1 VSEDLGPSRR
11 RISARRV
18 VRIGLA
24 DAIRPLG
31 AVLAG
36 RSARRVRT
44 AQCRVALRQC
54 KDRRMTGRL
63 MLLDTASL
71 YFRAFYGVPES
82 VKAPDGMPVNGI
94 RGLLD
99 IIAKLVSEFEPT
111 ELVACWD
118 DDWRPRWRVDLI
130 PSYKEHRVAEQVPGG
145 VDVEETPA
153 GLVPQIP
160 VIRELLGALGIAVVG
175 AEQSEADDVIGCLA
189 RRAAQRAPGAAVDV
203 VTGDRDLFQLVDDAT
218 GVRIIYTARGMSKL
232 ELVTD
237 AVVQAKYGI
246 SPRQY
251 AAFAAMRGDPS
262 DGLPGVAGIGE
273 KSAAGLLREFGDLDG
288 VLAAA
293 SDPAT
298 PLGTGV
304 RTKLTAAAD
313 YLERAVPVI
322 AVGERVE
329 LPEVDGTLRALD
341 ADGLAS
347 VRAIGE
353 PYGLGGA
360 LDRALKAL
368 EARRQA

>member
-1 VSEDLGPSRR
+1 
-11 RISARRV
+11 
-18 VRIGLA
+18 
-24 DAIRPLG
+24 
-31 AVLAG
+31 
-36 RSARRVRT
+36 
-44 AQCRVALRQC
+44 
-54 KDRRMTGRL
+54 MTGRL

-82 VKAPDGMPVNGI
+82 VKSPDGMPVNGI

-99 IIAKLVSEFEPT
+99 IIAKLVTDFEPT
-111 ELVACWD
+111 ALVACWD

-130 PSYKEHRVAEQVPGG
+130 PSYKAHRVAELVPGG
-145 VDVEETPA
+145 VDVEDTPA
-153 GLVPQIP
+153 GLVPQVP
-160 VIRELLGALGIAVVG
+160 VIRELLGELGIAVVG
-175 AEQSEADDVIGCLA
+175 AEQAEADDVIGCLA
-189 RRAAQRAPGAAVDV
+189 RRAQQPVDV
-203 VTGDRDLFQLVDDAT
+203 VTGDRDLFQLVDDAN

-237 AVVQAKYGI
+237 AVVEAKYGI

-288 VLAAA
+288 ILAVAN
-293 SDPAT
+293 DPAT
-298 PLGTGV
+298 PLGAGV
-304 RTKLTAAAD
+304 RAKLTASTE
-313 YLERAVPVI
+313 YLERAVPAI

-341 ADGLAS
+341 AAQLAS
-347 VRAIGE
+347 VHATGE
-353 PYGLGGA
+353 RYGLGGA

-368 EARRQA
+368 GAAAKH

>member
-1 VSEDLGPSRR
+1 
-11 RISARRV
+11 
-18 VRIGLA
+18 
-24 DAIRPLG
+24 
-31 AVLAG
+31 
-36 RSARRVRT
+36 
-44 AQCRVALRQC
+44 
-54 KDRRMTGRL
+54 MTGRL

-82 VKAPDGMPVNGI
+82 VKSPDGMPVNGI

-99 IIAKLVSEFEPT
+99 IIAKLVTDFEPT
-111 ELVACWD
+111 ALVACWD

-130 PSYKEHRVAEQVPGG
+130 PSYKAHRVARLVPGG

-160 VIRELLGALGIAVVG
+160 VIRDLLGELGIAVVG
-175 AEQSEADDVIGCLA
+175 AAQAEADDVIGCLA
-189 RRAAQRAPGAAVDV
+189 RRAQQPVDV
-203 VTGDRDLFQLVDDAT
+203 VTGDRDLFQLVDDAN

-237 AVVQAKYGI
+237 DVVEAKYGI

-273 KSAAGLLREFGDLDG
+273 KSAAGLLREFGDLEG
-288 VLAAA
+288 ILTAAN
-293 SDPAT
+293 DPAT
-298 PLGTGV
+298 PMGAGV
-304 RTKLTAAAD
+304 RAKLMASTE
-313 YLERAVPVI
+313 YLERAVPAI
-322 AVGERVE
+322 AVGERVD

-341 ADGLAS
+341 AAQLAS
-347 VRAIGE
+347 VYSIGE
-353 PYGLGGA
+353 RYGLGSA

-368 EARRQA
+368 GTAAEASGR